1 MATIKIVD
9 NGCKRYGIQS
19 DCYYLGRMWDNLAEH
34 IEVIKPS
41 CEANNVCTMIVSANG
56 VVIDHIDVRDEPIAI
71 TNVLSRHDSIE
82 ISFTFAN
89 ASGYMKNSEIRP
101 YSFAEARKPTN
112 FVPVTPEQ
120 NSKLDIVLGSAF
132 VRTEEIDGIVYFYN
146 ANDVVVGTLDFS
158 KLSGMAESD
167 PTVPSWAKEPKKPS
181 YDYQEILNTPI
192 FSRVAETGSYND
204 LKDQPA
210 IPSVIGLASESYV
223 DNKASSTLTESKSY
237 TDTKI
242 SDLVGSAPAS
252 LNTIQEL
259 ATALKNNPD
268 IITALNNAIATK
280 QNTTDNT
287 LNTTSKTI
295 VGAINEVNS
304 KIGSASTQLQN
315 ILGV

>member
-9 NGCKRYGIQS
+9 NGCKRYSIQS

-120 NSKLDIVLGSAF
+120 NSKLNIVLGSAF

-158 KLSGMAESD
+158 KLTEITETD
-167 PTVPSWAKEPKKPS
+167 PTVPSWAKEPEKPS

-192 FSRVAETGSYND
+192 
-204 LKDQPA
+204 
-210 IPSVIGLASESYV
+210 IPSVIGLASETYV

-242 SDLVGSAPAS
+242 SDLVGSSPAS
-252 LNTIQEL
+252 LDTIQEL
-259 ATALKNNPD
+259 ATALKNNPA
-268 IITALNNAIATK
+268 IINVLNNAIATK